1 MIIALIHLTRQPP
14 LSAEQIAQSATFR
27 RLRIPIGHD
36 SQDEGSLEPQDVT
49 QHIVSDCSVC
59 AAIVVAIDHDRRFAS
74 KVCFV
79 PPSSECMG

>member
-1 MIIALIHLTRQPP
+1 MMNALIPLTRQPP

-27 RLRIPIGHD
+27 RLRIPVGHE
-36 SQDEGSLEPQDVT
+36 SQDDVSLDPQDVT

-59 AAIVVAIDHDRRFAS
+59 AAVVVAIDHDRRFAS

-79 PPSSECMG
+79 PPSTECMG